1 MAWFTYR
8 IGAIFRET
16 GIALDRLGCQ
26 LQGKG
31 SYAEERALLSLRIAP
46 SQPSRPNLSSSLSI
60 LFAVHTRPNCADSCA
75 CHPVSRHQSVVALLG
90 GKPNVASSAFVA
102 PSATVVGNVTIGA
115 NSSVWYG
122 SVVRGAAQR
131 YSHVLSD

>member
-31 SYAEERALLSLRIAP
+31 SYAEERALLSLLCDP
-46 SQPSRPNLSSSLSI
+46 SQPSRPTPPPEPQ
-60 LFAVHTRPNCADSCA
+60 HTTCAQ
-75 CHPVSRHQSVVALLG
+75 HQSKTG
-90 GKPNVASSAFVA
+90 
-102 PSATVVGNVTIGA
+102 
-115 NSSVWYG
+115 
-122 SVVRGAAQR
+122 
-131 YSHVLSD
+131 